1 MVFISHIHL
10 DHCVGLFYLLQ
21 KRDELLA
28 LDAASDPK
36 KDIYIMLST
45 NLAPLVRVFNKYS
58 YQFASHNKFV
68 MTNEFVRETKADESS
83 SEEAAAA
90 AASGDVTLDFD
101 DLKGVLAEG
110 QKLEPYEH
118 PK

>member
-1 MVFISHIHL
+1 M
-10 DHCVGLFYLLQ
+10 
-21 KRDELLA
+21 
-28 LDAASDPK
+28 
-36 KDIYIMLST
+36 
-45 NLAPLVRVFNKYS
+45 FNKYS

-68 MTNEFVRETKADESS
+68 MTNEFVRETKSDESS
-83 SEEAAAA
+83 SEEAA